1 MKLKS
6 LTNKDRYG
14 NMFSVEFFEPQTSV
28 PMMMLIPEME
38 EGYNGATV
46 EGHPGDPKGTDT
58 VPAWLTP
65 GENVVNAEASRIPGN
80 QEMIDQMNAEG
91 QAIQQ
96 AQGGPI
102 PTYESDGGM
111 IPPIY
116 AQEGETV
123 LPLGLRQ
130 NNPGNIRSGGD
141 NWLGL
146 TEGGNEGYAQFESP
160 EYGLRAMARTLGTY
174 ADTHDIGT
182 IDGLINRYAPEG
194 DNTEESRAN
203 YKSVLADTLGVGI
216 NDPIDL
222 KAARNQL
229 MPAMIGFEN
238 ANNMPYTQDQINMAI
253 QAAGTDDPAV
263 VKEILDNKAMVNAE
277 KPSAFDRVI
286 SLVGDAVSAVNPIS
300 TAEAQTNV
308 PPITNVPPTGSRGS
322 GEYLP
327 NAAEQAAGMRF
338 NEAIPEYMRNNK
350 MEGKTDYGD
359 VIYDSDGT
367 PQAVNPNRISP
378 EAKQKIIDKF
388 VENND
393 QEMYDRR
400 MAEYEQA
407 VKQDEAHKK
416 YKSDQAELEKTQ
428 ETNERNETIA
438 TLEDRR
444 DQAIIDGDDDLAAA
458 LQKEIDGVPPIEG
471 VPPTNNAPADT
482 DDTSLNPIVNNIIA
496 EGSQEKQPDSDNTS
510 EDEVINAGK
519 NAPDSLKET
528 FKQGFINAFGDL
540 FSAKELARMAIL
552 YTGSRILGYSHNGSL
567 AYGAKSYISRIDAR
581 DKQEYELVKANAKN
595 YTTESFNKYIETR
608 DMDDLIP
615 VVEVKKRKAGDYLY
629 VPRAGGNV
637 PSIDVEG
644 VPHVSVRDINGP
656 DGKPDGKV
664 DSYDLENAI
673 NVGGVKTVDNIH
685 NPTTVEAEF
694 SKTLSDLE
702 STINKRR
709 GVGNKGS
716 DAVALGLNDPVV
728 ASAAMTLYFQD
739 LQDFSADPAKAYM
752 LKGQMKEA
760 IREWSE
766 AMAAYANDPSS
777 MDDPSKSL
785 SAYYF
790 KRRIKDR
797 VDVSASAFGDTT
809 PEKMVEIYRD
819 TSAGLNDLQTQTV
832 YKRALRL
839 YNIAKQNKIDMK
851 GFDFK
856 GTNDVGYNGFAFF
869 LHQLNQGDDRAIAVF
884 NAAKKFET
892 KKE

>member
-1 MKLKS
+1 MYS
-6 LTNKDRYG
+6 
-14 NMFSVEFFEPQTSV
+14 
-28 PMMMLIPEME
+28 
-38 EGYNGATV
+38 A
-46 EGHPGDPKGTDT
+46 
-58 VPAWLTP
+58 
-65 GENVVNAEASRIPGN
+65 
-80 QEMIDQMNAEG
+80 
-91 QAIQQ
+91 
-96 AQGGPI
+96 
-102 PTYESDGGM
+102 
-111 IPPIY
+111 
-116 AQEGETV
+116 EGETV

-130 NNPGNIRSGGD
+130 NNPGNIRSGKD

-182 IDGLINRYAPEG
+182 IDGLIDRYAPAG

-203 YKSVLADTLGVGI
+203 YKGVLADTLGVGV

-253 QAAGTDDPAV
+253 QAAGTDDPAAV
-263 VKEILDNKAMVNAE
+263 SEILAGMPPKKDSGFSLISSANA
-277 KPSAFDRVI
+277 ST
-286 SLVGDAVSAVNPIS
+286 LVPELDQA
-300 TAEAQTNV
+300 
-308 PPITNVPPTGSRGS
+308 PPPVSRGGTPIDS
-322 GEYLP
+322 E
-327 NAAEQAAGMRF
+327 AQAAGMRF

-388 VENND
+388 VENGD

-400 MAEYEQA
+400 IAEYEQA

-428 ETNERNETIA
+428 ETSKRNETIA
-438 TLEDRR
+438 TLEERR
-444 DQAIIDGDDDLAAA
+444 DQAIVNGDDDLAAA

-510 EDEVINAGK
+510 EDEVIDAGK

-615 VVEVKKRKAGDYLY
+615 VVEVKERKAGDYLY

-709 GVGNKGS
+709 GVGNQGS